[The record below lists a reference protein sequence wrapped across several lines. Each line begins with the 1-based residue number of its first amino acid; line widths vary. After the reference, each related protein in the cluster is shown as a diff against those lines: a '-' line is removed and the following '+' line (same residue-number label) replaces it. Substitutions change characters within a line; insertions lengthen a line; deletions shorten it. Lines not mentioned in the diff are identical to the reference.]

1 MASLNEKTEITQ
13 KKIHLMVT
21 SLCDRVCPYCC
32 NNQYDLNTIPYV
44 THEELQNAEVIYI
57 TGGEPFIYSNPCNI
71 AKKYKNLYKN
81 IKKIIVYTN
90 AAELGSYL
98 MNNGKLSY
106 IDGLTISIKS
116 TLDVLIFNKYIIENP
131 LVHSCSL
138 NKDVFIYVFPQFKDK
153 IMYNNK
159 NFIFREREWQKD
171 FKPNPNSIFRK
182 I

>member
-1 MASLNEKTEITQ
+1 
-13 KKIHLMVT
+13 MVT
-21 SLCDRVCPYCC
+21 SLCDRVCPDCC

-44 THEELQNAEVIYI
+44 THEELQNAEEIYI

-90 AAELGSYL
+90 AMELGSYL
-98 MNNGKLSY
+98 TNDGELSY

-116 TLDVLIFNKYIIENP
+116 TLDVLTFNRYIRKNP
-131 LVHSCSL
+131 IVRSL
-138 NKDVFIYVFPQFKDK
+138 SKNVFIYVFPQFKDK
-153 IMYNNK
+153 IIYDNK
-159 NFIFREREWQKD
+159 NFTFKEREWQKD

>member
-21 SLCDRVCPYCC
+21 SLCDRTCPDCC

-44 THEELQNAEVIYI
+44 IHEELQNAEEIYI
-57 TGGEPFIYSNPCNI
+57 TGGEPFIYSNPYNI
-71 AKKYKNLYKN
+71 AKKYKHLYKN
-81 IKKIIVYTN
+81 IKKVIVYTN

-98 MNNGKLSY
+98 MDNGKLSY

-116 TLDVLIFNKYIIENP
+116 TVDAFIFNNYIRKRPIIR
-131 LVHSCSL
+131 SL
-138 NKDVFIYVFPQFKDK
+138 NKNILIYVFPQFKDK
-153 IMYNNK
+153 IVYDK
-159 NFIFREREWQKD
+159 NFIFKERKWQKD
-171 FKPNPNSIFRK
+171 FKPNPDSIFRK